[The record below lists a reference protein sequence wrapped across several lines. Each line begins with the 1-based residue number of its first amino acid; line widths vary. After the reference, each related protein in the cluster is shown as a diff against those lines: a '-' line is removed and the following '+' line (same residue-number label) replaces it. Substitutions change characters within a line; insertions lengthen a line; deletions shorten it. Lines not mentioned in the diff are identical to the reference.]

1 MGSIVGAIVAGFGL
15 GVIEG
20 ITKLVYPDGAAMV
33 VFVVMLIVLAV
44 RPQGLFGSLR

>member
-1 MGSIVGAIVAGFGL
+1 VL
-15 GVIEG
+15 EG
-20 ITKLVYPDGAAMV
+20 ITKLVYPDGAGMV